1 MHTLYIAI
9 FLLSLLGCS
18 EQHSAHQNK
27 EAIVTFERSYTDIF
41 EYEIL
46 PATGSNEIVE
56 KGNTAQLLINIP
68 YLFTLGVFPPETVL
82 NEILSKGISD
92 AGMSGG
98 ARWKPYKIYHDDFE
112 LIFGEVKSLSKLNN
126 LEYIEPDSWV
136 KSFEDWNVWVMYIKR
151 GIPWEEHKR
160 LNNSVIV
167 IEKELK
173 EAEKNNNVDKINEL
187 HVKYVVEGMKLS
199 EFIMRHMKYNTI

>member
-9 FLLSLLGCS
+9 LLLSLFGCS
-18 EQHSAHQNK
+18 EQNSENQNK
-27 EAIVTFERSYTDIF
+27 GIIVTFERSHTDIF

-46 PATGSNEIVE
+46 PPTGSNEIIE
-56 KGNTAQLLINIP
+56 KGNTAELLINIP
-68 YLFTLGVFPPETVL
+68 YLFALGVFPPETVL
-82 NEILSKGISD
+82 NEVLSKGVSD

-98 ARWKPYKIYHDDFE
+98 ARWKPYKIYHGDFE

-136 KSFEDWNVWVMYIKR
+136 KSFEDWNVWVMHIKR

-160 LNNSVIV
+160 LNNSVIA

-173 EAEKNNNVDKINEL
+173 EAEEKNNASRINAL
-187 HVKYVVEGMKLS
+187 HIKYVEEGTKLS
-199 EFIMRHMKYNTI
+199 EFIMRHMKK